1 MQGMRMIRHLKLKN
15 LLSFGPA
22 GIDLDLAPL
31 NVLIG
36 ANGSG
41 KSNLIEALTLL
52 KAAPTDLRTPIREG
66 GGITEWL
73 WKGAPA
79 SIAEIESTLFYPNG
93 IQPLR
98 HRLVVA
104 NNGQRLEVLDEQ
116 VENERPNLGH
126 PQPYFYYR
134 FQNGQAALNV
144 RIDPEAAEGDVRGRS
159 ERSVRREDISP
170 EQSILSQR
178 RGRDIYPELTFIS
191 DRFAAMQFFREWS
204 LGRYPAPRV
213 PQRADLP
220 ESILL
225 EDLSNLGLVLNHLQH
240 RYYPAYKQLI
250 ETLTR
255 FNDRIENLSVALV
268 GGTVQLYLHERG
280 LVQPLPA
287 TRISDGTLRFLCLLT
302 VLLHPEPPPLICI
315 EEPEIGM
322 HPDSIPTIAELLID
336 AAQRTQLVIT
346 THSDTLIS
354 ALSAVPEAVIVCEH
368 NGPESSFRRLDPTQL
383 QEWLERYRLGE
394 LWRMGEIGGTRW

>member
-1 MQGMRMIRHLKLKN
+1 MPGMRMIRHLKLKN
-15 LLSFGPA
+15 LLSFGPS
-22 GIDLDLAPL
+22 GIDLELQPL

-52 KAAPTDLRTPIREG
+52 KSAPIDLRTPIREG

-73 WKGAPA
+73 WKGAPS
-79 SIAEIESTLFYPNG
+79 SIAEIEAILFYPNG
-93 IQPLR
+93 TQPIR
-98 HRLVVA
+98 YRLAVA
-104 NNGQRLEVLDEQ
+104 NNGQRLEVIDEQ
-116 VENERPNLGH
+116 VENDRPNAGH
-126 PQPYFYYR
+126 PRPYFYYR

-144 RIDPEAAEGDVRGRS
+144 RIDPNASEGDFAGRS
-159 ERSVRREDISP
+159 ERTVRREDISP

-191 DRFAAMQFFREWS
+191 DRFASIQFFREWS
-204 LGRYPAPRV
+204 LGRYSAPRV

-220 ESILL
+220 ENVLL

-240 RYYPAYKQLI
+240 RYYPAYKRLI
-250 ETLTR
+250 EALTR
-255 FNDRIENLSVALV
+255 FNERIETLSVALV

-280 LVQPLPA
+280 LIQPLPA

-302 VLLHPEPPPLICI
+302 VLLHPEPPPFICI
-315 EEPEIGM
+315 EEPEIGL
-322 HPDSIPTIAELLID
+322 HPDIIPTIAELLID
-336 AAQRTQLVIT
+336 ASQRTQLVIT

-354 ALSAVPEAVIVCEH
+354 ALSGVPETVVVCEH
-368 NGPESSFRRLDPTQL
+368 NGTESSFRRLDPGQL